1 MKRSIL
7 DLLGEPSVLDGYS
20 VLSTQ
25 FTCFPGTKSTNTGT
39 KEQILTLLVAHSF
52 TAIAP
57 DNEDIIPFMTD
68 AVNAQEQQASSLL
81 MGLSINFASML
92 TRLSALYAEAQASL

>member
-1 MKRSIL
+1 MI

-20 VLSTQ
+20 VLSLLALLVQ
-25 FTCFPGTKSTNTGT
+25 KSTNTGT
-39 KEQILTLLVAHSF
+39 KEQILTLQVAHSF

>member
-1 MKRSIL
+1 MT
-7 DLLGEPSVLDGYS
+7 GTQYS
-20 VLSTQ
+20 VLSLLA
-25 FTCFPGTKSTNTGT
+25 FLVSWYKSVNTGT
-39 KEQILTLLVAHSF
+39 KEQILTLQVAHSF

-68 AVNAQEQQASSLL
+68 AANAQEQQASSLL